1 MKKISI
7 FLASLGVA
15 ILTFNHLAR
24 IQDWVFDFGFEKS
37 EDLLEKG
44 SKIPLDSIHGL
55 PVLGYL
61 ILAIAAFFGS
71 ISYKKPVFTWTGVVF
86 LVIIVGY
93 LFKLLGWPGENLV
106 LTASYGFFIIII
118 IPWFTSFLM
127 LYPQEKPKNEP
138 ESKVENQNEQ
148 VIEEKV
154 EKNGSFT

>member
-24 IQDWVFDFGFEKS
+24 IQGWVFDFGFEKS
-37 EDLLEKG
+37 VELLEKG
-44 SKIPLDSIHGL
+44 SKIPLNSIHGF
-55 PVLGYL
+55 PVLGFL

-71 ISYKKPVFTWTGVVF
+71 ISYKKPVFTWTGVIF
-86 LVIIVGY
+86 LVIVIGY
-93 LFKLLGWPGENLV
+93 LFKLLGWPGENLI
-106 LTASYGFFIIII
+106 LTISYGFFIIII

-127 LYPQEKPKNEP
+127 LYPQVEPISDPEEKEEIP
-138 ESKVENQNEQ
+138 EEK

-154 EKNGSFT
+154 EENGSFT